1 LSVDDALDRDP
12 GITNA
17 ADRHERDWHLRQIGT
32 VAKMQAIDRI
42 RDLEHPR
49 QAGTTMRLAI
59 SVELMPNRETTPA
72 RFFG

>member
-1 LSVDDALDRDP
+1 
-12 GITNA
+12 
-17 ADRHERDWHLRQIGT
+17 
-32 VAKMQAIDRI
+32 MQAIDRI

-72 RFFG
+72 RYFG